1 MDILVGQNL
10 TKKYGKITALN
21 DFNINVPEGSIYG
34 LIGRNGAGKT
44 TFMRTICGLQ
54 NLNAGHYIINGIDSK
69 SKDITLV
76 RNKMSAII
84 ENVSLYADMTA
95 QENLIVQSKI
105 LGLTNYNDSL
115 KLLKLVNLENTTQKV
130 EHYSLGMKQ
139 RLGIAMALVGNPKII
154 LLDEPTNG
162 LDPEGIIE
170 LRNLLLALNKEYGLT
185 IIISSHYLD
194 ELSKIATTYGVVEK
208 GKLIKE
214 ISKKDLIKS
223 LNKCWLI
230 KVNKPRIFAK
240 YCQDNKIK
248 YEKEKELFKI
258 YQKIN
263 LTKLVVE
270 LDKNGCEV
278 LDITKNVE
286 TLEDYF
292 LKLTGG
298 QNV

>member
-1 MDILVGQNL
+1 MDILIGQNL

-54 NLNAGHYIINGIDSK
+54 NLNAGNYIINGIDSE

-95 QENLIVQSKI
+95 QENLIMQSKI

-170 LRNLLLALNKEYGLT
+170 LRSLLLALNKEYGLT

-208 GKLIKE
+208 GKMIKE

-278 LDITKNVE
+278 LDITKYVE

>member
-54 NLNAGHYIINGIDSK
+54 NLNAGNYIINGIDSE

-95 QENLIVQSKI
+95 QENLIMQSKI

-170 LRNLLLALNKEYGLT
+170 LRSLLLALNKEYGLT

-208 GKLIKE
+208 GKMIKE

-248 YEKEKELFKI
+248 YEKEKDLFKI